1 MSEEKRRTRLLP
13 FSLRREPTGPADG
26 GREGFDKDAELRG
39 LLGAW
44 EAPSPTAGSRERL
57 LASFRSRVARRPLW
71 KRLLTSTVRVPV
83 PVAACAALAL
93 ALGAYAL
100 VSRPAQ
106 THTAAAKTGAGAPSP
121 VVRVVEVP
129 VERVVEVP
137 VERVVYVE
145 KKERGTAA
153 ARSPRA
159 KTMLAR
165 RDSRSEGGGAGR
177 ASEASYVTPLDMAEF
192 QPSDALKMR
201 VIRKGRTDEE

>member
-1 MSEEKRRTRLLP
+1 MSEEKRQTRLLP
-13 FSLRREPTGPADG
+13 FSLRRGSEGPAGG
-26 GREGFDKDAELRG
+26 GREGFDEDAELSA

-44 EAPSPTAGSRERL
+44 EAPTPTEGSRERL
-57 LASFRSRVARRPLW
+57 LASFRSRVARPPLW
-71 KRLLTSTVRVPV
+71 RRLLTSTVRVPV

-93 ALGAYAL
+93 ALAAFAL
-100 VSRPAQ
+100 VSRNAQ
-106 THTAAAKTGAGAPSP
+106 TPPVVAETKAEAPP

-129 VERVVEVP
+129 VERV

-165 RDSRSEGGGAGR
+165 RDAGGEGRGAQTT
-177 ASEASYVTPLDMAEF
+177 SEASYVTPLDMAEF
-192 QPSDALKMR
+192 QPSEALKMR
-201 VIRKGRTDEE
+201 VIRRGRTDEE